1 MSTTQ
6 PIRNLAELELLK
18 NYYLNISPNLRNY
31 ALICTGINTAL
42 RISDI
47 RLLKWKNVYDFTEKR
62 FREHLNLIEQKT
74 GKQNCIA
81 MNQSLIQAFS
91 MYMESLKTISPET
104 YIFTGNGR
112 DTPISRSQAFR
123 IIRDGARDVH
133 LSQAVSCHS
142 LRKTFGYHAWRNGV
156 APVVIMSIYN
166 HSSFHITTRYLGIE
180 QDDKDKAFMKLN
192 L

>member
-6 PIRNLAELELLK
+6 PIRNLTELELLK
-18 NYYLNISPNLRNY
+18 NYYLNVSPNLRNY

-47 RLLKWKNVYDFTEKR
+47 RLLKWENIYDFKEKR
-62 FREHLNLIEQKT
+62 FREHLSLTEQKT

-81 MNQSLIQAFS
+81 MNHSLIQAFS
-91 MYMESLKTISPET
+91 MYMDSLEKVSSDA

-112 DTPISRSQAFR
+112 TSPLSRSQAFR
-123 IIRDGARDVH
+123 IIRDAARDVH
-133 LSQAVSCHS
+133 LSHAVSCHS
-142 LRKTFGYHAWRNGV
+142 LRKTFGYHAWRAGV

-180 QDDKDKAFMKLN
+180 QDDKDNAFLKLN

>member
-6 PIRNLAELELLK
+6 PIRNLTELELLK
-18 NYYLNISPNLRNY
+18 DYYLTVSPNLRNY

-47 RLLKWKNVYDFTEKR
+47 RLLKWENVYDFKEKR
-62 FREHLNLIEQKT
+62 FRKHLSLTEQKT
-74 GKQNCIA
+74 GKTNRIA

-91 MYMESLKTISPET
+91 MYMESLGRVSPDA

-112 DTPISRSQAFR
+112 TNPLSRSQAFR
-123 IIRDGARDVH
+123 IIRDGARDLH
-133 LSQAVSCHS
+133 LSQSVSCHS

-180 QDDKDKAFMKLN
+180 QDDKDSAFLKLN